1 MRRPIEVPGRT
12 LAFAASNGAGWS
24 RICEFLQT
32 PPAGCSR
39 KGRRAKCQIRAIRE
53 AHEGSEKRD
62 AARVPRRFCEFFQ
75 GERKNSG
82 IVPARARISRNSL
95 ARGWQARTDTCAA
108 GVILRVQCRR
118 PYAPRVSRAWCIPPS
133 GARGHY
139 ADGYERNSPAPR
151 RLRSASA
158 AASNEAGWLCQG
170 SASGRLAIEFCT
182 SRILGAETLRPC

>member
-12 LAFAASNGAGWS
+12 RAFAASNGAGWS

-39 KGRRAKCQIRAIRE
+39 KGRKAKCQIRAIRE

-62 AARVPRRFCEFFQ
+62 AARVPRRFCEFFKVNARMA
-75 GERKNSG
+75 GLFPPVLEYPG
-82 IVPARARISRNSL
+82 VPSPGAGRRARTRRCRCHPAGSMPPTICPTRISCMVH
-95 ARGWQARTDTCAA
+95 T
-108 GVILRVQCRR
+108 
-118 PYAPRVSRAWCIPPS
+118 PPS

-158 AASNEAGWLCQG
+158 GASNEAGWLCQG
-170 SASGRLAIEFCT
+170 SASGRLAIEFYT

>member
-12 LAFAASNGAGWS
+12 RAFAASNGAGWS

-39 KGRRAKCQIRAIRE
+39 KGRKAKCQIRAIRE

-95 ARGWQARTDTCAA
+95 ARGWQARTDTALQVSSCGFNAA
-108 GVILRVQCRR
+108 DHMPHAYLVHGA
-118 PYAPRVSRAWCIPPS
+118 YPPS

-151 RLRSASA
+151 RLHSASA